1 VEEEKV
7 DVFRIREGIYANGG
21 RENCSF
27 TMIAVRIRKF
37 KVNRSRKTGRRT
49 NEDQDNTVEPH
60 AHYACIYCRRKR
72 GL

>member
-7 DVFRIREGIYANGG
+7 DMFQIRGGIDANGG

-27 TMIAVRIRKF
+27 TIIAIKIRKF
-37 KVNRSRKTGRRT
+37 KANRRRKTRRRK

-60 AHYACIYCRRKR
+60 AHYACMYSRRKR